1 MVDASTTLPHALH
14 TLRQLPP
21 LRAPRSDLEEAD
33 LLPFAPLERHL
44 ALRGCNTRLALV
56 LEAAS
61 NASLCLER
69 LLPLH
74 AMSSLL
80 LLGDFTRGYDIAAG
94 YLLLNEAILEEYSHG
109 TRFAQNDETDRRFK
123 ALITSHVDSVTEA
136 LAKLKLAY
144 PQLSTCINTIKA
156 ARMVLNAGREL
167 VVKIQHHGGLA
178 DTEVRRTLDCSID
191 LVPPVSTVSPCPLLA
206 PHLRLALFTAH
217 VPPTSR
223 PRPARVPPASRRRVE
238 CSTVSMRRR

>member
-1 MVDASTTLPHALH
+1 MT
-14 TLRQLPP
+14 
-21 LRAPRSDLEEAD
+21 PRGTSRRRISCRYRLFHDPRDPRGDLEEAD

-44 ALRGCNTRLALV
+44 ALRGCSTRLALV

-69 LLPLH
+69 VLPLH
-74 AMSSLL
+74 AMSSML
-80 LLGDFTRGYDIAAG
+80 LLGDFTRGYDIATG

-109 TRFAQNDETDRRFK
+109 TRFAQNDDTDRRFK
-123 ALITSHVDSVTEA
+123 AVITGHVDSVTEA

-178 DTEVRRTLDCSID
+178 DTEARNGHV
-191 LVPPVSTVSPCPLLA
+191 TV
-206 PHLRLALFTAH
+206 
-217 VPPTSR
+217 
-223 PRPARVPPASRRRVE
+223 
-238 CSTVSMRRR
+238 M